1 MGLFSAL
8 TFRKPFAS
16 LDVQDVSLWDFFMVV
31 LGFAWLSS
39 FALPHKKRGASD
51 SDAPKIELRQILPQS
66 LPQLDPDGG

>member
-8 TFRKPFAS
+8 TFRTPFAS

-31 LGFAWLSS
+31 LGFAWLCSS
-39 FALPHKKRGASD
+39 ALPHKKRGASD